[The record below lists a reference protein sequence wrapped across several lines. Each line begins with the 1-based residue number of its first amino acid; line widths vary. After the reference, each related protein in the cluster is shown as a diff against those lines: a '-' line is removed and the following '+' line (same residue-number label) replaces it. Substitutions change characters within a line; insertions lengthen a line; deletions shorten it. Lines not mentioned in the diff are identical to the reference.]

1 MQATTGV
8 AMMGSLQQQPVWTK
22 GMTFPNKG
30 LGNNGCLAQ
39 TKFYSL
45 KPCKASHVEGTVL
58 TGTPSSLSVSV
69 PEIGGDGSKF
79 VDYGL
84 GEADHEVRA
93 IIDKEKDRQFKSL
106 ELIASENF
114 TSRAVMEA
122 VGSCLTNKYS
132 EGLPGKRYYG
142 GNEYIDELEIL
153 CQERALT
160 AFHVDREKWGV
171 NVQPL
176 SGSPANFAVY
186 TAILKPHDRIMGL
199 DLPHGGHLSH
209 GFMTPK
215 RRVSGTSIYF
225 ESMPYRLDESTGLID
240 YDMLEKT
247 ANLFR
252 PKLIIAGASAYP
264 RDIDYPRFRKI
275 ADEVGAFLMMDMA
288 HISGLVA
295 ASVLASP
302 FEFCDIVTTT
312 THKSL
317 RGPRGGMIFFKKD
330 PVHGVDLESAIN
342 NAVFPGLQG
351 GPHNHTIGGL
361 AVCLKHAQSQ
371 EFKNYQNQVQYFSSL
386 IRIDARRFLM
396 IAHVCTIVQVVSNC
410 RALANRLIEHGYK
423 LVSGGSDNH
432 LVLVDLRPSGIDG
445 ARVEKILDMAS
456 ITLNKNSVPGDKS
469 ALVPGG
475 IRIGSPAMTTRG
487 LGEKE
492 FTLIADL
499 IHEGVQ
505 ISLEAKK
512 LVSGTKLQDFMKFV
526 TSAEFPLGEKVS
538 ELRGRVEALTTKYPI
553 PGV

>member
-1 MQATTGV
+1 MQACT
-8 AMMGSLQQQPVWTK
+8 MMGSLQQSVWTK
-22 GMTFPNKG
+22 GMNFPAKG
-30 LGNNGCLAQ
+30 YGSNNGFVPEV
-39 TKFYSL
+39 KFCNM
-45 KPCKASHVEGTVL
+45 KPCKASPVEGSLV
-58 TGTPSSLSVSV
+58 TGKPSSLSFSV
-69 PEIGGDGSKF
+69 PEIGGDGSSF
-79 VDYGL
+79 LDYGL
-84 GEADHEVRA
+84 TEADPEVRV

-142 GNEYIDELEIL
+142 GNEYIDELETL
-153 CQERALT
+153 CQQRALA
-160 AFHVDREKWGV
+160 AFHVDGNKWGV

-186 TAILKPHDRIMGL
+186 TAVLKPHDRIMGL

-215 RRVSGTSIYF
+215 KRVSATSIYF

-264 RDIDYPRFRKI
+264 RDIDYPRMRKI

-295 ASVLASP
+295 ASVLANP
-302 FEFCDIVTTT
+302 FDYCDIVTTT

-330 PVHGVDLESAIN
+330 PVHGVDLEPAIN
-342 NAVFPGLQG
+342 NSVFPGLQG

-361 AVCLKHAQSQ
+361 AVCLKYAQTP
-371 EFKNYQNQVQYFSSL
+371 EFKNYQNQVV
-386 IRIDARRFLM
+386 A
-396 IAHVCTIVQVVSNC
+396 NC
-410 RALANRLIEHGYK
+410 RALAQRLNEHGYK

-432 LVLVDLRPSGIDG
+432 LVLVDLRPSGLDG

-475 IRIGSPAMTTRG
+475 IRIGAPAMTTRG
-487 LGEKE
+487 LSEKE
-492 FTLIADL
+492 FALIADL

-505 ISLEAKK
+505 ISHEAKS
-512 LVSGTKLQDFMKFV
+512 LVSGTKLQDFLKFV
-526 TSAEFPLGEKVS
+526 SSSEFPLGEKVS
-538 ELRGRVEALTTKYPI
+538 ELRRKVEALTTQYPI

>member
-1 MQATTGV
+1 MQACSGAAV
-8 AMMGSLQQQPVWTK
+8 MGSLQQPIWTK
-22 GMTFPNKG
+22 GSNFAPKGSSVIGFPQQGRLN
-30 LGNNGCLAQ
+30 LM
-39 TKFYSL
+39 
-45 KPCKASHVEGTVL
+45 KPCRSSYVEGSLV
-58 TGTPSSLSVSV
+58 TGRPPSSASVPA
-69 PEIGGDGSKF
+69 PEIGGSGSSF
-79 VDYGL
+79 LDYGL
-84 GEADHEVRA
+84 TEADPEVRR
-93 IIDKEKDRQFKSL
+93 IIDMEKKRQFKSL
-106 ELIASENF
+106 ELIASENY

-153 CQERALT
+153 CQQRALA
-160 AFHVDREKWGV
+160 AFHLDGKQWGV

-176 SGSPANFAVY
+176 SGSPANFEVY
-186 TAILKPHDRIMGL
+186 TAVLKPHDRIMGL

-209 GFMTPK
+209 GFMTAK

-225 ESMPYRLDESTGLID
+225 ESMPYRLDESTGLVD

-247 ANLFR
+247 AVLFR

-264 RDIDYPRFRKI
+264 RDFDYARMRKI
-275 ADEVGAFLMMDMA
+275 ADAVGAFLMMDMA

-295 ASVLASP
+295 ASVVADP
-302 FEFCDIVTTT
+302 FEYCDIVTTT

-330 PVHGVDLESAIN
+330 PVLGVDLESAIN

-361 AVCLKHAQSQ
+361 AVSLKHAQSP
-371 EFKNYQNQVQYFSSL
+371 EFKAYQNK
-386 IRIDARRFLM
+386 
-396 IAHVCTIVQVVSNC
+396 VVSNC
-410 RALANRLIEHGYK
+410 GALASRLNELGYK

-432 LVLVDLRPSGIDG
+432 LVLVDLRPMGIDG
-445 ARVEKILDMAS
+445 ARVEKILDLAS

-487 LGEKE
+487 FTEKE
-492 FTLIADL
+492 FVATADF

-505 ISLEAKK
+505 ITHEAKR
-512 LVSGTKLQDFMKFV
+512 LVSGSKLQDFLKFV
-526 TSAEFPLGEKVS
+526 AAPDFPLLDKLS
-538 ELRGRVEALTTKYPI
+538 DLRERVEALTTQYPL
-553 PGV
+553 PGL

>member
-1 MQATTGV
+1 MEACCGATS
-8 AMMGSLQQQPVWTK
+8 MGSLQQPGGVQGPV
-22 GMTFPNKG
+22 FAPV
-30 LGNNGCLAQ
+30 
-39 TKFYSL
+39 TKFSQQLNFNFPRPVRSLSL
-45 KPCKASHVEGTVL
+45 KRGLVVERRASQ
-58 TGTPSSLSVSV
+58 VSV
-69 PEIGGDGSKF
+69 PAVETSSNEIPF
-79 VDYGL
+79 EDYGRS
-84 GEADHEVRA
+84 EVDPEVDE
-93 IIDKEKDRQFKSL
+93 IIKKEKNRQFRSL

-114 TSRAVMEA
+114 TSRAVMET

-132 EGLPGKRYYG
+132 EGLPGKRFY
-142 GNEYIDELEIL
+142 
-153 CQERALT
+153 QM
-160 AFHVDREKWGV
+160 GV

-209 GFMTPK
+209 GFMTAK

-225 ESMPYRLDESTGLID
+225 ESMPYRLDESTGIVD

-247 ANLFR
+247 AALFR
-252 PKLIIAGASAYP
+252 PKLIIAGASAYS
-264 RDIDYPRFRKI
+264 RDFDYPRMRKI
-275 ADEVGAFLMMDMA
+275 ADSVGAFLMMDMA

-295 ASVLASP
+295 ASVVADP
-302 FEFCDIVTTT
+302 FEYCDIVTTT

-330 PVHGVDLESAIN
+330 PVNGVELETAIN

-361 AVCLKHAQSQ
+361 AVCLKHAQSP
-371 EFKNYQNQVQYFSSL
+371 EFKAYQ
-386 IRIDARRFLM
+386 RR
-396 IAHVCTIVQVVSNC
+396 VVANC
-410 RALANRLIEHGYK
+410 KALANRLVELGFE

-432 LVLVDLRPSGIDG
+432 LVLVDLRPLGMDG

-475 IRIGSPAMTTRG
+475 IRIGTPAMTTRG
-487 LGEKE
+487 LREKD
-492 FTLIADL
+492 FVVVADL
-499 IHEGVQ
+499 IKEGVE
-505 ISLEAKK
+505 ITMEAKK
-512 LVSGTKLQDFMKFV
+512 LVSGTKLGEFTKLV
-526 TSAEFPLGEKVS
+526 TSPDFPLKEKVES
-538 ELRGRVEALTTKYPI
+538 LKDRVETFTSRFPI

>member
-1 MQATTGV
+1 MHTCSGAI
-8 AMMGSLQQQPVWTK
+8 MGSLQQPAWINESGYLPKLHTAS
-22 GMTFPNKG
+22 G
-30 LGNNGCLAQ
+30 LTRRVSFGS
-39 TKFYSL
+39 F
-45 KPCKASHVEGTVL
+45 KPCGISRIEASLVTGKQSASSGPVTIPEG
-58 TGTPSSLSVSV
+58 GNG
-69 PEIGGDGSKF
+69 INF
-79 VDYGL
+79 VDL
-84 GEADHEVRA
+84 ELSNIDPEVSE
-93 IIDKEKDRQFKSL
+93 IICNEKQRQFRSL

-142 GNEYIDELEIL
+142 GNEHIDELETL
-153 CQERALT
+153 CQKRALA
-160 AFHVDREKWGV
+160 AFHLDENKWGV

-176 SGSPANFAVY
+176 SGSPANFEVY
-186 TAILKPHDRIMGL
+186 TAVLNPHDRIMGL

-225 ESMPYRLDESTGLID
+225 ESMPYRLDESTGLVD

-247 ANLFR
+247 ATLFR

-264 RDIDYPRFRKI
+264 RDFDYPRMRKI
-275 ADEVGAFLMMDMA
+275 ADAVGAFLMMDMA

-295 ASVLASP
+295 ASVVGNP
-302 FEFCDIVTTT
+302 FEYCDIVTTT

-330 PVHGVDLESAIN
+330 PVLGVELESAIN

-361 AVCLKHAQSQ
+361 AVCLKHAQSP
-371 EFKNYQNQVQYFSSL
+371 EFKAYQN
-386 IRIDARRFLM
+386 
-396 IAHVCTIVQVVSNC
+396 QVVSNC
-410 RALANRLIEHGYK
+410 RALATRLLELGYT

-432 LVLVDLRPSGIDG
+432 LVLVDLRPLGLDG
-445 ARVEKILDMAS
+445 ARVEKILDLAS

-487 LGEKE
+487 FTEKE
-492 FTLIADL
+492 FTYIAEF

-505 ISLEAKK
+505 LTREVKQA
-512 LVSGTKLQDFMKFV
+512 VSGSKLQDFMKYVASPDFSF
-526 TSAEFPLGEKVS
+526 TDKVS
-538 ELRGRVEALTTKYPI
+538 DLRKRVEALTTQFPI
-553 PGV
+553 PGL

>member
-1 MQATTGV
+1 MQACGGS
-8 AMMGSLQQQPVWTK
+8 AMMSSIQNTFWTQGSTFPSKFPGINGCSNNVKLGSLR
-22 GMTFPNKG
+22 
-30 LGNNGCLAQ
+30 
-39 TKFYSL
+39 
-45 KPCKASHVEGTVL
+45 PCRS
-58 TGTPSSLSVSV
+58 SSLEANLVTGKPASSVSV
-69 PEIGGDGSKF
+69 PIHESASTGSNY

-84 GEADHEVRA
+84 SEADPEVRS
-93 IIDKEKDRQFKSL
+93 IIDREKNRQFRSL

-142 GNEYIDELEIL
+142 GNEYIDELETL
-153 CQERALT
+153 CQERALA
-160 AFHVDREKWGV
+160 AFSLDGEKWGV

-176 SGSPANFAVY
+176 SGSPANFEVY
-186 TAILKPHDRIMGL
+186 TAVLNPHDRIMGL

-225 ESMPYRLDESTGLID
+225 ESMPYRLDESTGFVD
-240 YDMLEKT
+240 YEMLEKT
-247 ANLFR
+247 ATLFR

-264 RDIDYPRFRKI
+264 RDFDYPRMRKI
-275 ADEVGAFLMMDMA
+275 ADAVGAFLMMDMA

-295 ASVLASP
+295 ASVVANP
-302 FEFCDIVTTT
+302 FDYCDIVTTT

-330 PVHGVDLESAIN
+330 PVLGVDLESAIN

-361 AVCLKHAQSQ
+361 AVCLKHAKSPA
-371 EFKNYQNQVQYFSSL
+371 FKTYQNK
-386 IRIDARRFLM
+386 
-396 IAHVCTIVQVVSNC
+396 VVNNC
-410 RALANRLIEHGYK
+410 RALANRLMELGYK

-432 LVLVDLRPSGIDG
+432 LVLVDLRPLGIDG

-487 LGEKE
+487 FSENE
-492 FTLIADL
+492 FIAVADF

-505 ISLEAKK
+505 ITLEAKK
-512 LVSGTKLQDFMKFV
+512 SVTGSKLQDFMKFV
-526 TSAEFPLGEKVS
+526 TSPSFPLMDKV
-538 ELRGRVEALTTKYPI
+538 LDLQKRVEALTTQFPL
-553 PGV
+553 PGL

>member
-1 MQATTGV
+1 MQACTT
-8 AMMGSLQQQPVWTK
+8 MSSLQQQPIWTK
-22 GMTFPNKG
+22 GLNFPAKG
-30 LGNNGCLAQ
+30 YGSNNGFLPQVRFCNI
-39 TKFYSL
+39 
-45 KPCKASHVEGTVL
+45 KPSKASHVEASLV
-58 TGTPSSLSVSV
+58 TGKPSSVPFSV
-69 PEIGGDGSKF
+69 PEIGGDGSSF
-79 VDYGL
+79 LDYGL
-84 GEADHEVRA
+84 SEADPDVRA

-153 CQERALT
+153 CQQRALA
-160 AFHVDREKWGV
+160 AFHVDENKWGV
-171 NVQPL
+171 NVQTL

-186 TAILKPHDRIMGL
+186 TAVLKPHDRIMGL

-215 RRVSGTSIYF
+215 KRVSATSIYF

-247 ANLFR
+247 ATLFR
-252 PKLIIAGASAYP
+252 PKLIVAGASAYP
-264 RDIDYPRFRKI
+264 RDIDYPRMRKVY
-275 ADEVGAFLMMDMA
+275 EVGAFLMMDMA

-295 ASVLASP
+295 ASVLSNP
-302 FEFCDIVTTT
+302 FEYCDIVTTT

-330 PVHGVDLESAIN
+330 TVHGVDLEPAIN

-361 AVCLKHAQSQ
+361 AVCLKYAQSP
-371 EFKNYQNQVQYFSSL
+371 EFKNYQNQVV
-386 IRIDARRFLM
+386 A
-396 IAHVCTIVQVVSNC
+396 NC
-410 RALANRLIEHGYK
+410 RALAKRLIEHGYK

-432 LVLVDLRPSGIDG
+432 LVLVDLRPSGLDG
-445 ARVEKILDMAS
+445 ARVEKILDLAS

-475 IRIGSPAMTTRG
+475 IRIGAPAMTTRG

-492 FTLIADL
+492 FSLIADF

-505 ISLEAKK
+505 ISLEAKS
-512 LVSGTKLQDFMKFV
+512 LVSGTKLQDFLKFV
-526 TSAEFPLGEKVS
+526 TSSEFPLGEKVS
-538 ELRGRVEALTTKYPI
+538 ELRRKVEALTTQYPI

>member
-1 MQATTGV
+1 MQVCG
-8 AMMGSLQQQPVWTK
+8 GSAIMNSIQQPVGTKISAFPSNWT
-22 GMTFPNKG
+22 GTIGSPSHVRMSSF
-30 LGNNGCLAQ
+30 
-39 TKFYSL
+39 
-45 KPCKASHVEGTVL
+45 KPCRSSQLEGSLV
-58 TGTPSSLSVSV
+58 TGRPPSSASVPV
-69 PEIGGDGSKF
+69 PEIGGAGSSF
-79 VDYGL
+79 VDNGL
-84 GEADHEVRA
+84 EEVDPEIRS
-93 IIDKEKDRQFKSL
+93 IINKEKNRQFRSL

-142 GNEYIDELEIL
+142 GNEFIDELETL
-153 CQERALT
+153 CQERALE
-160 AFHVDREKWGV
+160 AFNLDGNKWGV

-176 SGSPANFAVY
+176 SGSPANFEVY
-186 TAILKPHDRIMGL
+186 TAVLNPHDRIMGL

-209 GFMTPK
+209 GFMTAK

-225 ESMPYRLDESTGLID
+225 ESMPYRLDETTGLVD

-247 ANLFR
+247 AALFR

-264 RDIDYPRFRKI
+264 RDFDYPRMRKI
-275 ADEVGAFLMMDMA
+275 ADAAGAFLMMDMA
-288 HISGLVA
+288 HISGLVS
-295 ASVLASP
+295 ASVVANP

-317 RGPRGGMIFFKKD
+317 RGPRGGMIFFKKE
-330 PVHGVDLESAIN
+330 PVLGVDLETAIN

-361 AVCLKHAQSQ
+361 AVCLKHAKSP
-371 EFKNYQNQVQYFSSL
+371 EFKAYQSK
-386 IRIDARRFLM
+386 
-396 IAHVCTIVQVVSNC
+396 VVSNC
-410 RALANRLIEHGYK
+410 RALASRLTELGYK

-432 LVLVDLRPSGIDG
+432 LVLVDLRPLGIDG

-487 LGEKE
+487 FSENE
-492 FTLIADL
+492 FVSVADF

-505 ISLEAKK
+505 ITLEAKK
-512 LVSGTKLQDFMKFV
+512 SASGTKLQDFMKFV
-526 TSAEFPLGEKVS
+526 TSPSFPLASRVS
-538 ELRGRVEALTTKYPI
+538 DLQRRVEALTTQFPI
-553 PGV
+553 PGL